1 MAQGSRHTLRK
12 PSQLT
17 LRQAQWDAL
26 EAAGALNSSQWP
38 SWKDWDKL
46 PKSVK
51 KDRLQCR
58 RGVAVAEKGNPNQ
71 TFRCNNVRSSAIF
84 SSHVR

>member
-1 MAQGSRHTLRK
+1 M
-12 PSQLT
+12 
-17 LRQAQWDAL
+17 DAL

-38 SWKDWDKL
+38 SWKDWDQL

-51 KDRLQCR
+51 KDRLKCK

-71 TFRCNNVRSSAIF
+71 TFRCKNVCVLHHAGFTGVIANIGYRWISTIS
-84 SSHVR
+84 